1 MTKKR
6 LVVLSGAGISAES
19 GLETFRDSGGLWE
32 KFNIEDVATPEAWN
46 RDPKLVTEFYNM
58 RRKQA
63 YEAKPNLAHELLV
76 ELEKEYD
83 VQIITQ
89 NIDNLHER
97 AGSSSV
103 LHLHGA
109 INQVKSSG
117 PNAEKEYFTQ
127 KNWEVKIGDV
137 CPEGYQLRPH
147 VVWFGE
153 PVPMLESAALICK
166 QADVFMVIGTS
177 LNVYP
182 AAGLINY
189 IPQKAKCFLIDPNSV
204 QVPSYFTLIQE
215 NATTGLVKLVQQLTS

>member
-19 GLETFRDSGGLWE
+19 GLGTFRDSGGLWE

-46 RDPKLVTEFYNM
+46 KDPKLVTEFYNM

-103 LHLHGA
+103 LHLHGS

-117 PNAEKEYFTQ
+117 PNAEKEYYHQ

-153 PVPMLESAALICK
+153 AVPMLEKAAEIC
-166 QADVFMVIGTS
+166 QTADIFIVVGTS

-182 AAGLINY
+182 AAGLVDY
-189 IPQKAKCFLIDPNSV
+189 VPYKAKCFIIDPNNVST
-204 QVPSYFTLIQE
+204 PNYFTQINE
-215 NATTGLVKLVQQLTS
+215 NATIGMEKLLSLIK